1 MNANIECRV
10 RPEVAERVAI
20 MAARL
25 AAGLDIWDPS
35 RRLTPEER
43 AEARP
48 SPVFGGAVRVI
59 TAATVKGIK
68 AGLAAG
74 VSQRHLARRFGMCP
88 QRIARVAAGCYDH
101 LLKGNRP

>member
-1 MNANIECRV
+1 MKADIERRV

-25 AAGLDIWDPS
+25 AAGLDIHDPAQ
-35 RRLTPEER
+35 RLTPKEL

-74 VSQRHLARRFGMCP
+74 VPKRHLARKYRMSP